1 MALKIIFMGTPSF
14 AVPTLKAINESE
26 HKIIEV
32 YTQPATKSGRGQKLN
47 HSDIFRCAE
56 QLNLNVRSPETL
68 ETSEEINHFKNL
80 KPDLVV
86 VVAYG
91 KILPPKL
98 LNIDKLL
105 FINAHASL
113 LPKWRGAAP
122 IQRAIMN
129 MDLETGISI
138 MKIIPKLDAGPV
150 MLQER
155 IKISQEMSYE
165 DLSKKMSENSAK
177 LILESIKLIE
187 NNKVNFIEQKDSEA
201 SYAKKIQKN
210 ESRID
215 WNQSAKKIIAKIN
228 ALHPNPGCW
237 FKLFDSRIKII
248 KAIEIDK
255 TGDAGTILDDKMTI
269 ACAKNAVQILE
280 LKKEGK
286 KQMLINEYLKGNEI
300 KIGQKID

>member
-1 MALKIIFMGTPSF
+1 MSFKIVFMGTPSF
-14 AVPTLKAINESE
+14 AVPILKSINNSY
-26 HKIIEV
+26 HKILKV
-32 YTQPATKSGRGQKLN
+32 YSQPPKEKNRGQKIENSPIHDYAIKLN
-47 HSDIFRCAE
+47 IPVRCPKSFDD
-56 QLNLNVRSPETL
+56 N
-68 ETSEEINHFKNL
+68 EEIDHIKKL
-80 KPDLVV
+80 KPDVVV

-91 KILPPKL
+91 KILPKKL
-98 LNIDKLL
+98 LNIENLTFL
-105 FINAHASL
+105 NVHASL

-129 MDLETGISI
+129 MDKETGVSI

-155 IKISQEMSYE
+155 IKISQETSYE
-165 DLSKKMSENSAK
+165 DLSKKMSGIGAK

-187 NNKVNFIEQKDSEA
+187 NNKVNFIEQKESEA

-215 WNQSAKKIIAKIN
+215 WNQNAKKIIAKIN

-237 FKLFDSRIKII
+237 FKLFDTRIKII
-248 KAIEIDK
+248 KAKEIDK
-255 TGDAGTILDDKMTI
+255 IGVPGTILDNKMTI
-269 ACAKNAVQILE
+269 ACAKNALQILE

-286 KQMLINEYLKGNEI
+286 KQMLIDEYLKGNKI

>member
-1 MALKIIFMGTPSF
+1 MALKIIFMGTPDF
-14 AVPTLKAINESE
+14 AVPILKAIHESD
-26 HKIIEV
+26 HKILEV
-32 YTQPATKSGRGQKLN
+32 YTQPPTKSGRGQKLN
-47 HSDIFRCAE
+47 HSDIFHCAE
-56 QLNLNVRSPETL
+56 QLNLKVRSPETL
-68 ETSEEINHFKNL
+68 ETSEEINHFKTL

-91 KILPPKL
+91 KILPSKL

-129 MDLETGISI
+129 MDPETGISI

-150 MLQER
+150 MLQEK
-155 IKISQEMSYE
+155 IKISQEMSFE
-165 DLSKKMSENSAK
+165 DLSNKMSEIGAK

-187 NNKVNFIEQKDSEA
+187 NKKLNFIEQKESEA
-201 SYAKKIQKN
+201 SYAKKIIKN

-215 WNQSAKKIIAKIN
+215 WNESAKKIIAKIN
-228 ALHPNPGCW
+228 AFHPNPGCW
-237 FKLFDSRIKII
+237 FKLFESRIKVI
-248 KAIEIDK
+248 KAIEVKK
-255 TGDAGTILDDKMTI
+255 TGEAGTILDDKMTI

-286 KQMLINEYLKGNEI
+286 KQMLIDEYLKGNEI
-300 KIGQKID
+300 KIGQKIN